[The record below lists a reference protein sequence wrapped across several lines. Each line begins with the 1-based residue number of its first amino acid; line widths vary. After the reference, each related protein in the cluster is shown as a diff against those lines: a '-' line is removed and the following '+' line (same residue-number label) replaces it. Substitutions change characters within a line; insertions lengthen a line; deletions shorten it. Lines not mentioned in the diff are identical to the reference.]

1 MISESD
7 ILKCFQH
14 LVDSSYHKDSV
25 LLGSGDDA
33 AVIDT
38 LGRQLVHSVDIS
50 KTGIHFHES
59 MKPEDIAYRSIT
71 TALSDLAGM
80 GCFPSFISIA
90 LTSDIEEISWYEKFS
105 NGIKETLDEFCIDLV
120 GGDVTKGELNISVNV
135 FGHPFQKAIM
145 RSGAKL
151 DESIYLTGQLGKAK
165 QGLDDWL
172 NNKSSIYC
180 QSYLRPKPQFQKAKE
195 ISDFA
200 TSCID
205 ISDGLIKDLGD
216 ICKQSKVDAEIYFEE
231 IPITNDYLDLTY
243 GDDYELCFTA
253 PSNLDNRLRDQGFFL
268 IGKTIQRSEM
278 SEKHSFLQVF
288 NKNGS
293 TLDFQKRGWDPFE
306 K

>member
-14 LVDSSYHKDSV
+14 LVDSSYHKDSI

-38 LGRQLVHSVDIS
+38 QGRKLVHSVDIS
-50 KTGIHFHES
+50 RLGVHFHES
-59 MKPEDIAYRSIT
+59 MRPEDIAYRSIT

-80 GCFPSFISIA
+80 GSFPSFISIA

-105 NGIKETLDEFCIDLV
+105 KGIKETLDEFSIDLV

-135 FGHPFQKAIM
+135 FGYPFKKPIL
-145 RSGAKL
+145 RNGANL
-151 DESIYLTGQLGKAK
+151 GDSIFVTGQLGKAK
-165 QGLDDWL
+165 QGLNDWL
-172 NNKSSIYC
+172 NKKDSIYC
-180 QSYLRPKPQFQKAKE
+180 KDFLRPKPQFQKAKD

-216 ICKQSKVDAEIYFEE
+216 ICKQSNVGAELCYED
-231 IPITNDYLDLTY
+231 IPILNDHKDLTH

-253 PSNLDNRLRDQGFFL
+253 PSHLDDQIKSQGFFL
-268 IGKTIQRSEM
+268 IGKIIQKLGLLVKKDGCEITF
-278 SEKHSFLQVF
+278 EK
-288 NKNGS
+288 N
-293 TLDFQKRGWDPFE
+293 GWDPFE
-306 K
+306 

>member
-14 LVDSSYHKDSV
+14 LVDKSYHKDSI

-38 LGRQLVHSVDIS
+38 QGRQLVHSVDIS
-50 KTGIHFHES
+50 KIGVHFHES
-59 MKPEDIAYRSIT
+59 MRPEDIAYRSIT

-80 GCFPSFISIA
+80 GSFPSFISIA

-105 NGIKETLDEFCIDLV
+105 NGIKETLDEFSIDLV

-135 FGHPFQKAIM
+135 FGYPFKKPIP

-151 DESIYLTGQLGKAK
+151 GDSIYVTGQLGKAK
-165 QGLDDWL
+165 QGLNDWL
-172 NNKSSIYC
+172 NKKDSIYC
-180 QSYLRPKPQFQKAKE
+180 NDYLRPKPQFQKAKE
-195 ISDFA
+195 IAGFA

-216 ICKQSKVDAEIYFEE
+216 ICKQSNVGAELCYEN
-231 IPITNDYLDLTY
+231 IPILYDQKDLTH
-243 GDDYELCFTA
+243 GDDYQLCFTA
-253 PSNLDNRLRDQGFFL
+253 PSHLDDQLRSQRFFFIGKIIQNLDL
-268 IGKTIQRSEM
+268 IVKKDGSEI
-278 SEKHSFLQVF
+278 KKK
-288 NKNGS
+288 KN
-293 TLDFQKRGWDPFE
+293 GWDPFE
-306 K
+306 